1 MQFLVCVHV
10 CVCVCVCVCVHSCV
24 CACVR
29 VCVHSCERACVC
41 VRACMWCVEC
51 TLVRQRR
58 EQNSESVCSWNSQEQ
73 IEEDRI
79 PTQSRLS
86 MVTLCMTYTHPLT
99 STHLRILP
107 EVWVSVDGI
116 VETDHWSSFGD
127 DPVMDLGVG
136 LEDTPISSHWWEQT

>member
-1 MQFLVCVHV
+1 M
-10 CVCVCVCVCVHSCV
+10 CVCVCVCSVCVLACVCVCSCV
-24 CACVR
+24 CARVWVR
-29 VCVHSCERACVC
+29 VC

-58 EQNSESVCSWNSQEQ
+58 EQNSESVCSWNSLEQ

-86 MVTLCMTYTHPLT
+86 MVTLCMTYAHTLTH
-99 STHLRILP
+99 THLGILP
-107 EVWVSVDGI
+107 EVWVSVNGI

-127 DPVMDLGVG
+127 DPVMDLGVS
-136 LEDTPISSHWWEQT
+136 LEDTPISGHRWEQT